1 MIISSSSFPWST
13 SCVEQSLIRDKTNW
27 LSQWAN
33 RASYLL
39 ICLKLPIGSFRT
51 FFSASDYHAFIDTS
65 SKIPRVPAPIAP
77 VATINSLDIARE
89 AAKLLDKATRVV
101 IERMDNPN
109 QESQYLD
116 FFQKLAFANRLPPP
130 KKAHRHQC
138 SSKFCPL
145 KLQFDSSTDRDNFL
159 LGYHKIHS
167 TDKSLL
173 DIFTQLRVRRDL
185 TKPELETLR
194 TSQKFCYDHNKIAGE
209 SKYIMSDINY
219 KVNSKPRPF
228 I

>member
-1 MIISSSSFPWST
+1 MAFNRSAPKRKQTFSEDDLPLQFVPYKAYKELYDNFVVLISLVNQLRGAIIDSG
-13 SCVEQSLIRDKTNW
+13 QN
-27 LSQWAN
+27 
-33 RASYLL
+33 
-39 ICLKLPIGSFRT
+39 KLALVVGEST
-51 FFSASDYHAFIDTS
+51 FFSASAYHAFIDTS

-116 FFQKLAFANRLPPP
+116 FFQKLAFTNRLPPP

-173 DIFTQLRVRRDL
+173 DIVTKPRVRRDL
-185 TKPELETLR
+185 LL
-194 TSQKFCYDHNKIAGE
+194 
-209 SKYIMSDINY
+209 
-219 KVNSKPRPF
+219 
-228 I
+228 